1 VNGCRV
7 KVGTITRS
15 AQSHCFPTRVM
26 ALRVDL
32 RWTCQANPGAAVEAF
47 CLLIESRERRFEFDT
62 RE

>member
-1 VNGCRV
+1 
-7 KVGTITRS
+7 
-15 AQSHCFPTRVM
+15 M